1 MPLRREMNQPD
12 MKNLFMGMIIGLV
25 IGVLLGI
32 VLEAGLLII

>member
-1 MPLRREMNQPD
+1 MNPPD

>member
-1 MPLRREMNQPD
+1 MPLRREMNPPD

>member
-1 MPLRREMNQPD
+1 MSPSG
-12 MKNLFMGMIIGLV
+12 MKNLFIGMIIGLV

>member
-1 MPLRREMNQPD
+1 MNPSG
-12 MKNLFMGMIIGLV
+12 MKNLFIGMIIGLV